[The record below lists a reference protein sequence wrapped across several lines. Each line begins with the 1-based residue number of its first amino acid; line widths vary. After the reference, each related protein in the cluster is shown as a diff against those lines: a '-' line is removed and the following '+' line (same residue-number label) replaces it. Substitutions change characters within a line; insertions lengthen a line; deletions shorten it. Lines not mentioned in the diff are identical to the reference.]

1 VVVVQAREADMP
13 VAGGGD
19 AEFEVVHVGEPS
31 GDIDPLDVAVVIT
44 SHLHAG
50 GTVVTVLR

>member
-1 VVVVQAREADMP
+1 MP

-19 AEFEVVHVGEPS
+19 AEFEVVQVGEPS

-50 GTVVTVLR
+50 GTVVTVLG